1 LPKLPPGGV
10 GFPVIAT
17 RSEYVVGGQNLSSIN
32 ALYLHAPWVLNLGG
46 RAMTNLKRS
55 RRQFLRLAGALAA
68 IPLNPQLASAL
79 DYPVKPVRM
88 IVPFAAGGS
97 TDIAGRL
104 MAQWLSER
112 LGQQFLVENRA
123 GAGGNIGTEL
133 VVHAPPD
140 GYTLLVAGASNAIN
154 ATLYEKLNF
163 DFARDL
169 APVASMVRV
178 PVAMEVNPSFPAKTV
193 PEFIAYA
200 KANPSK
206 INMASAGIGT
216 LSHLA
221 GELFKLMAGVNMLHV
236 PYRGEGSALTDL
248 IGGQVD
254 VMFGGVAAGIEHIR
268 AGRLRALAVGTAM
281 RLAVLPDIPTQGE
294 FLPGYEA
301 SAWYGVV
308 VPRNTSA
315 EIIIKLNKEIN
326 AGLADRKMIARLADL
341 SLTVAAGSS
350 ADFGKFIADETEKWG
365 KVVKASGAKAD

>member
-1 LPKLPPGGV
+1 M
-10 GFPVIAT
+10 
-17 RSEYVVGGQNLSSIN
+17 S
-32 ALYLHAPWVLNLGG
+32 
-46 RAMTNLKRS
+46 NLKLL
-55 RRQFLRLAGALAA
+55 RRRFLRLAVAVAA
-68 IPLNPQLASAL
+68 ISLNPQLASAV

-123 GAGGNIGTEL
+123 GAGSNIGTEL
-133 VVHAPPD
+133 VVNAPPD
-140 GYTLLVAGASNAIN
+140 GYTLLVAGAINAIN
-154 ATLYEKLNF
+154 ATLYEKLKF
-163 DFARDL
+163 HFARDL
-169 APVASMVRV
+169 AAVASMVHSPTV
-178 PVAMEVNPSFPAKTV
+178 MEVNPSFPAKTV

-206 INMASAGIGT
+206 INMASAGIGSVT
-216 LSHLA
+216 HLA

-236 PYRGEGSALTDL
+236 PYRGEGPALTDL

-301 SAWYGVV
+301 SSWYGVV

-341 SLTVAAGSS
+341 GLIVAAGSP

-365 KVVKASGAKAD
+365 KVVKASGARAE